1 MSLKSWM
8 PNGVVLPTGS
18 QLRRWM
24 VRSATGLLGLG
35 LLGYVG
41 FCAYLYVNQ
50 RHLLYE
56 PRREILRLPSE
67 LRLPYQELLIPVRPW
82 AHLHGWW
89 IPVGPVVVDP
99 VARTLPQ
106 EPARLRSTVILYLNG
121 RAGNKS
127 SMGYLRRVQALRQ
140 LGCSVLMVDY
150 RGFGPSTPG
159 WPDDWPSEVT
169 LYEDAEAAWRYL
181 VSDRN
186 IPPAN
191 IVIYGESMGGAVAID
206 LASRH
211 PEAGGLIA
219 QSTFT
224 TMAEAVS
231 QSSKGTWT
239 AQLVNWVPVDGILSQ
254 EFRSIDKIR
263 SIQLPLLLIHGTAD
277 PVVPHTMSEALF
289 AAAPEPKM
297 LQLVPGGS
305 HSTIYRPGPNS
316 YVAAIDRF
324 LTSLPPSAD
333 RFGKLSSPANLASG
347 PASSP

>member
-1 MSLKSWM
+1 MLNAWM
-8 PNGVVLPTGS
+8 PKGLTPPTRS
-18 QLRRWM
+18 QLRRWSG
-24 VRSATGLLGLG
+24 RSAIGLLGLG

-56 PRREILRLPSE
+56 PRREILRLPSDPE

-89 IPVGPVVVDP
+89 IPAGPVP
-99 VARTLPQ
+99 ANPAARVLPL
-106 EPARLRSTVILYLNG
+106 EPARSRSTIVLYLNG
-121 RAGNKS
+121 RSGNKS

-140 LGCSVLMVDY
+140 LGCSVLMIDY

-181 VSDRN
+181 VQVRK
-186 IPPAN
+186 IQPAN

-224 TMAEAVS
+224 TMAEAVG
-231 QSSKGTWT
+231 QSAKGTWT
-239 AQLVNWVPVDGILSQ
+239 AQLVNWVPVDGILNQ
-254 EFRSIDKIR
+254 EFRSIDKIK
-263 SIQLPLLLIHGTAD
+263 SLQLPLLLIHGTAD

-289 AAAPEPKM
+289 AAAPEPKL
-297 LQLVPGGS
+297 LQLVPGGT
-305 HSTIYRPGPNS
+305 HSTIYRSGSNS

-333 RFGKLSSPANLASG
+333 RSANLPVQ
-347 PASSP
+347 PARPVSNP

>member
-1 MSLKSWM
+1 M
-8 PNGVVLPTGS
+8 PNGLPRSTGP
-18 QLRRWM
+18 QFRRW
-24 VRSATGLLGLG
+24 VGRSALGLLGLG
-35 LLGYVG
+35 LLAYVG

-56 PRREILRLPSE
+56 PRREILRLPSDPE
-67 LRLPYQELLIPVRPW
+67 LRLPYQELLIPVRAW

-89 IPVGPVVVDP
+89 IPAGPVLANP
-99 VARTLPQ
+99 AARVLPH
-106 EPARLRSTVILYLNG
+106 EPARLRSTVVLYLNG

-140 LGCSVLMVDY
+140 LGCSVLMIDY

-169 LYEDAEAAWRYL
+169 LYEDAEAAWQYL
-181 VSDRN
+181 VTDRKVN
-186 IPPAN
+186 PKN

-231 QSSKGTWT
+231 QSAKASWIS
-239 AQLVNWVPVDGILSQ
+239 QWVNWVPVDGILNQ
-254 EFRSIDKIR
+254 EFRSIHKIK

-289 AAAPEPKM
+289 AAAPEPKQ

-305 HSTIYRPGPNS
+305 HSIIYRPGPDS

-333 RFGKLSSPANLASG
+333 RSDQPNHPAFSPVSSP
-347 PASSP
+347 